1 MDSTIPAILIGLVLV
16 AVLALMLRSWRAR
29 TRRDVALTAG
39 YPLPGA
45 DEPAAVLATAE
56 AFYVATTREGRQ
68 LERLNI
74 RGLGFRARA
83 LITVTTAGVL
93 LDLVGENPVFIPTEA
108 VTALEDATWTIDR
121 AVETGGLLLLRWRL
135 QPHADA
141 AGQVVDSYFRILD
154 PTERARVSAS
164 IRTEAAGALRPA
176 AHDESEA

>member
-29 TRRDVALTAG
+29 TRRDSALAP
-39 YPLPGA
+39 YPVP
-45 DEPAAVLATAE
+45 EPAGAALATAE

-83 LITVTTAGVL
+83 LITVTADGVL
-93 LDLVGENPVFIPTEA
+93 LDLVGENPVFIPMTA

-135 QPHADA
+135 QPQADA

-154 PTERARVSAS
+154 PSDRARVSAS
-164 IRTEAAGALRPA
+164 IRTEAAGAPHPA

>member
-1 MDSTIPAILIGLVLV
+1 MDSTVPAILIGLVLV

-29 TRRDVALTAG
+29 TRRDDALTAG

-45 DEPAAVLATAE
+45 EAPAAVLATAE

-93 LDLVGENPVFIPTEA
+93 LDLVGENPVFIPMDA

-164 IRTEAAGALRPA
+164 IRTEAAGALRPT